1 MTTETIE
8 TIEDFETFADLGLSE
23 NILKALTEMGFTKPS
38 PIQAQGIPAV
48 MQGSDVIGQ
57 A

>member
-8 TIEDFETFADLGLSE
+8 TFETFADLGISE
-23 NILKALTEMGFTKPS
+23 NILKALNEMGFEKPS

-48 MQGSDVIGQ
+48 MQG
-57 A
+57 